1 MTYWCRVHGEVKPVE
16 IPYRVRRITGQGKG
30 KRCPICSGELASFVP
45 VRTDEVEEVVP
56 STGAIVPTEGR
67 DQNG

>member
-1 MTYWCRVHGEVKPVE
+1 LTYWCRVHGEVKPVE

-30 KRCPICSGELASFVP
+30 KRCPICSGEVI
-45 VRTDEVEEVVP
+45 P

-67 DQNG
+67 DQTG

>member
-30 KRCPICSGELASFVP
+30 KRCPICSGKLAAFTEVKL
-45 VRTDEVEEVVP
+45 VEKDEDE
-56 STGAIVPTEGR
+56 TG
-67 DQNG
+67 